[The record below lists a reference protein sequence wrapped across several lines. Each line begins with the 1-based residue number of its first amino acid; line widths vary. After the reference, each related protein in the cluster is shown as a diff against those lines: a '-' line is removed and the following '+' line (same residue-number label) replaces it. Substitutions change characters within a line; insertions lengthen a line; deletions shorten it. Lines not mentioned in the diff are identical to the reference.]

1 MLRSGSALAA
11 LAALFLYLSFCPP
24 VSGTGDS
31 SEFTLVLATGGVAHP
46 TGYPLYTLFGH
57 FFCVAVHRLGV
68 AWPLAANA
76 WSAAGG
82 ALAVWFLHSL
92 ALALAGRGPRARP
105 FSQSLAALLP
115 IVPFAL
121 SPVVMDGATTAE
133 INIWT
138 VAWAAGASRAFVALL
153 GRIAAA
159 GDGRGAPGLAGPAA
173 LWGLV
178 CGTGAAHHAT
188 TVLVAAPLSAG
199 LLVALA
205 MRRRLS
211 TGLVLA
217 GIGGALVP
225 LASYGII
232 AWRAWHPA
240 LVQWPSLAPSWE
252 SVLRHVTGA
261 PYRLFFGFFAPA
273 PGNLLARAV
282 YPLLFPG
289 LALLLLGALR
299 AREWDRRV
307 AWWSLLAAAST
318 VTAFSFRYGVPDP
331 EPYFLP
337 AGARGAAAAGAGL
350 AALAGARFLNG
361 WLRAA
366 AALVAV
372 AALVPVARPW
382 LTEAAGVRREAI
394 DYDAMIRSMWA
405 AIPPDTA
412 IVFWRDDRV
421 IRLREYQLL
430 RGEKPALYV
439 ETPDVLIDESTRL
452 RFYRRFGFDPI
463 EGLRVPY
470 IRPNDPDA
478 EAAGTRFI
486 RQLVRNVNERTRI
499 PVIIFD
505 PGIPIVRRLY
515 KPWEP
520 AEDAP

>member
-11 LAALFLYLSFCPP
+11 LAALVLYLAFCPP

-31 SEFTLVLATGGVAHP
+31 SEFTLVLATNGVAHP

-57 FFCVAVHRLGV
+57 FFCVLLHRLGL

-76 WSAAGG
+76 WSAVGG
-82 ALAVWFLHSL
+82 ALAVAFLHSL
-92 ALALAGRGPRARP
+92 ALALAGRPPRARP
-105 FSQSLAALLP
+105 FSQSFAALLP
-115 IVPFAL
+115 IVPVAR
-121 SPVVMDGATTAE
+121 SPGVMDGATSAE

-138 VAWAAGASRAFVALL
+138 VAWAAGAARAFVALL
-153 GRIAAA
+153 GRVADA
-159 GDGRGAPGLAGPAA
+159 GDGPAVGLAGPAA

-178 CGTGAAHHAT
+178 CGAGAAHHAT
-188 TVLVAAPLSAG
+188 TVLVAGPLSAG

-211 TGLVLA
+211 AGLVFA
-217 GIGGALVP
+217 AVGGALLP

-232 AWRAWHPA
+232 AWHAWHPA

-261 PYRLFFGFFAPA
+261 PYHLFLGFFAPA
-273 PGNLLARAV
+273 PGNLLARAI
-282 YPLLFPG
+282 YPLLVPG

-307 AWWSLLAAAST
+307 AWWSLLAAAGT

-337 AGARGAAAAGAGL
+337 AAALGTAAAGAAL
-350 AALAGARFLNG
+350 AALAGVRFMN
-361 WLRAA
+361 WRLRAA
-366 AALVAV
+366 AALVAI

-382 LTEAAGVRREAI
+382 LKEAAGVRREAM

-421 IRLREYQLL
+421 VRLREYQLL

-439 ETPDVLIDESTRL
+439 ETPDVLIDDSTRL

-463 EGLRVPY
+463 GGLRVPY

-478 EAAGTRFI
+478 EATGTRFI